1 MGTFLLA
8 LAAGA
13 ITVASPCIIPV
24 LPIILGSA
32 LKSDKWYPVY
42 LVLGMSTTFTALGV
56 LFGVFGS
63 SLPIDR
69 SLLDQ
74 IAIALIGL
82 MGLTLLVKPLGNV
95 FTKGTSILFARI
107 GKHSPK
113 ANELSQPGSAFAL
126 GSLLGI
132 VWAPCAGPILGS
144 ILLLASSSQSAVT
157 AGLLLFTYSVGAGIP
172 MLAIAYGGKR
182 AIASRNFVRE
192 RSEQMKMVFGYIL
205 LVTALLMATGA
216 LKAFESKVAPYIP
229 LWSTQL

>member
-24 LPIILGSA
+24 LPIILGSV

-56 LFGVFGS
+56 LFGVFGN

-69 SLLDQ
+69 ELLNQ

-82 MGLTLLVKPLGNV
+82 MGIALMVKPIGDL
-95 FTKGTSILFARI
+95 FSKATSGLVARI
-107 GKHSPK
+107 GKHGPK
-113 ANELSQPGSAFAL
+113 AAELCQPSGAFAL

-144 ILLLASSSQSAVT
+144 ILLLASSSNSAVT
-157 AGLLLFTYSVGAGIP
+157 AGLLLFTYSIGAGIP

-182 AIASRNFVRE
+182 AVAGRNFVRE
-192 RSEQMKMVFGYIL
+192 RSERLKIVFGCIL
-205 LVTALLMATGA
+205 LVTAILMATGA
-216 LKAFESKVAPYIP
+216 LKALETQIAPYVP
-229 LWSTQL
+229 LWNTQL